1 MSEED
6 KHLEEQYEDRFPE
19 PELTDEQQWAHEMRD
34 DEMYP
39 PDEDEDE
46 DYEPDPDVE
55 FRKQVLN
62 EVMER
67 HPDMAFTGDS
77 VRDYIYNDGELESA
91 GIEDPMAG
99 EW

>member
-1 MSEED
+1 MTD
-6 KHLEEQYEDRFPE
+6 QPDAHLEEQYEDRFTTDE
-19 PELTDEQQWAHEMRD
+19 ELTEAYDAKTNWLDAV
-34 DEMYP
+34 P
-39 PDEDEDE
+39 EDEDE

-77 VRDYIYNDGELESA
+77 VQDYIYNNGELESA